1 MSPAAALVR
10 RDLKIAFRQGGSL
23 GTALGFF
30 LAVTAL
36 MPLGLGPD
44 QVLLQRVAPGVLW
57 LALLLSVLLSA
68 EFIFRSDFDDG
79 SLEIMAISSMPL
91 ELMVLIKAAV
101 HWLTSSLP
109 LALIAP
115 LAGVLL
121 NMNPRQFPA
130 VGLAMLTGSIGL
142 SLLAAFGAAVT
153 VGLRR
158 GGLLASLLILPIYV
172 PVIIFGIAASGVPAA
187 VPDIGGR
194 SLLVLAALSLATL
207 VVVPIASAAA
217 LRSYLR

>member
-1 MSPAAALVR
+1 MTPVYALIR
-10 RDLKIAFRQGGSL
+10 RDLKIAFRQGGGL

-30 LAVTAL
+30 LAVVAL

-44 QVLLQRVAPGVLW
+44 QALLQRVAPGALW
-57 LALLLSVLLSA
+57 IALLLSVLLSA
-68 EFIFRSDFDDG
+68 DLIFRSDFDDG
-79 SLEIMAISSMPL
+79 SLDLMAMGSMPL
-91 ELMVLIKAAV
+91 EGVVLIKGVV

-109 LALIAP
+109 LALAAP
-115 LAGVLL
+115 LMGFLL
-121 NMNPRQFPA
+121 NLDPRQFTA
-130 VGLAMLTGSIGL
+130 VGLAMLAGSVNL

-172 PVIIFGIAASGVPAA
+172 PVLIFGIAASRASSA
-187 VPDIGGR
+187 MPDIRG
-194 SLLVLAALSLATL
+194 SALLILAALSLAAL
-207 VVVPIASAAA
+207 VIVPIASAAA